1 MMKYGAEPL
10 KGSEDSP
17 VKFALLLFFEKFNG
31 EDKLWALFSS

>member
-1 MMKYGAEPL
+1 MTKCGVKPL

-31 EDKLWALFSS
+31 ADKLWALFSS